1 MTTLYGLVDCN
12 NFYCSCERA
21 FNPQLHRKPVVVLSN
36 NDGCII
42 SRSQEA
48 KDLGI
53 QMGEPLFKVKDL
65 LEAHHVAV
73 YSSNYTLY
81 GDMSRRVMSLFHDF
95 TPNVEVYSI
104 DEAFLDFSNLYG
116 VDLHQHA
123 WKLKSHVFQ
132 CTDIPVSVGVAATK
146 TLAKVAN
153 RISKKSKKANGVLV
167 LTDPYYLQ
175 AALKQVAV
183 EDVWGIGHQYAALL
197 HRHNLHTAYDLSRV
211 RDAWAKKHLSIVGL
225 RLVQELRGEPCLDLE
240 LEPPAKKG
248 ICTSKA
254 FGVPVTDYGEV
265 KEALATY
272 TARCAEKLRKQQSG
286 ATLLT
291 VFIQTN
297 PFANTPQYYDSRTV
311 RLPVATNSELEMIQY
326 ALQAL
331 QTLYRKG
338 YSYKKTGIIVSEIVP
353 QDTIQ
358 FDVFDTVNRDKH
370 IKLMAAKDALKV
382 KMGRPVVNSAAL
394 GTQKRWTFKRAM
406 LSPCYTTRMSDI
418 LEVH

>member
-1 MTTLYGLVDCN
+1 MIGLVDCN

-21 FNPQLHRKPVVVLSN
+21 FNPKLHREPVVVLSN

-53 QMGEPLFKVKDL
+53 QMGEPLFKVKEL
-65 LEAHHVAV
+65 LEANNVAV

-95 TPNVEVYSI
+95 TPNVEIYSI
-104 DEAFLDFSNLYG
+104 DEAFLDFSNFYN

-123 WKLKSHVFQ
+123 WQLKNHVFQ

-146 TLAKVAN
+146 TLAKIAN
-153 RISKKSKKANGVLV
+153 RISKKSSKANGVLV
-167 LTDPYYLQ
+167 LNNPYYLE
-175 AALKQVAV
+175 AALKQVPV
-183 EDVWGIGHQYAALL
+183 EDVWGIGGQYAALL
-197 HRHNLHTAYDLSRV
+197 HRHNIHTAYTLSQV

-248 ICTSKA
+248 ICTSKS
-254 FGVPVTDYGEV
+254 FGVPVTDFGEV

-272 TARCAEKLRKQQSG
+272 TARCAEKLRKQQS
-286 ATLLT
+286 AARLLT
-291 VFIQTN
+291 VFITTN
-297 PFANTPQYYDSRTV
+297 QYAQGPQLYDSRTV
-311 RLPVATNSELEMIQY
+311 RLPMATNSELEMIQY
-326 ALQAL
+326 ALLAL
-331 QTLYRKG
+331 QAIYRKG
-338 YSYKKTGIIVSEIVP
+338 YTYKKTGLIVSEIVP
-353 QDTIQ
+353 QQTVQ
-358 FDVFDTVNRDKH
+358 FDLFDTLNRDKH
-370 IKLMAAKDALKV
+370 VKLMAAKDALKV
-382 KMGRPVVNSAAL
+382 KMGRHVVNSAAL